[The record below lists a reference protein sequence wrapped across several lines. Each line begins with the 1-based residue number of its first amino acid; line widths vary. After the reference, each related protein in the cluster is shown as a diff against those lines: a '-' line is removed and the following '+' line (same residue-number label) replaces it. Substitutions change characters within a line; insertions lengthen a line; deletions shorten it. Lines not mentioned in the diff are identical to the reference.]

1 MLYLHLD
8 VSFSS
13 VDELARDFFLAGD
26 IAENNALTVVISPDS
41 LHGDRTLDIPVPV
54 SFSEAVSEERAKEMA
69 EVIFRDHS

>member
-41 LHGDRTLDIPVPV
+41 LHGGRTLDIPV